1 MKVVIDTNVFV
12 SSLLNPAGSPRKV
25 IDLWRFE
32 KITLCLSKAILEE
45 YFELLDR
52 FGLTEK
58 PMGEQF
64 LRLFQSRYNQIF
76 VASPAAIKA
85 VPEDPHDDK
94 FIECA
99 VAAKAN
105 VIVSGDGHLQKLK
118 SFKSIPILSP
128 AEFLKS
134 FE

>member
-52 FGLTEK
+52 FGLTAK

-85 VPEDPHDDK
+85 VHEDPHDDK

-118 SFKSIPILSP
+118 SYKSIQILSP

>member
-52 FGLTEK
+52 FGLTAK

-118 SFKSIPILSP
+118 SYKSIQILSP

>member
-12 SSLLNPAGSPRKV
+12 SSLINPAGSPRRV

-32 KITLCLSKAILEE
+32 KVTLCLSRAILEE

-64 LRLFQSRYNQIF
+64 LRLFQSRYNQVF
-76 VASPAAIKA
+76 VESPSAIKA

-105 VIVSGDGHLQKLK
+105 VIVSGNGHLRKLK
-118 SFKSIPILSP
+118 WYRSIPILSP

>member
-32 KITLCLSKAILEE
+32 EITLCLSKAILTE

-52 FGLTEK
+52 FGLTEE
-58 PMGEQF
+58 PLGEQF
-64 LRLFQSRYNQIF
+64 VRLFQSRYNQVF
-76 VASPAAIKA
+76 GASPTPIS
-85 VPEDPHDDK
+85 VVREDPHDDK

-105 VIVSGDGHLQKLK
+105 VIVSGDGHLQKLESYK
-118 SFKSIPILSP
+118 GILILSP

>member
-76 VASPAAIKA
+76 VASPPVIKA
-85 VPEDPHDDK
+85 VPEDPHDEK
-94 FIECA
+94 FVECA
-99 VAAKAN
+99 VTAKAD
-105 VIVSGDGHLQKLK
+105 VIVSGDGHLQRLK
-118 SFKSIPILSP
+118 SYRGIKILSP